1 MLIMRRCVRALGLVV
16 LLTLTPGV
24 AASSAAQAAS
34 MHRVP
39 VLFHVAQGPTG
50 PVAEPTF
57 VKTQLAHANTV
68 FRELGIELVAVEV
81 RQEPQ
86 QGARLVSRADRDR
99 LARLLSPGMLNVFVV
114 ATLMDVDEP
123 GRERRGVHWR
133 VRRDPSRHFVVVSAI
148 SGPYVLAHEL
158 GHYFGNPEHSQTP
171 GNLMSYTH
179 TEAVPVLDPE
189 QRERVWVTLRRMLA
203 QGELEP
209 PP

>member
-16 LLTLTPGV
+16 LLTLAPG
-24 AASSAAQAAS
+24 SAAQAPPT
-34 MHRVP
+34 HRVP
-39 VLFHVAQGPTG
+39 VLFHVAPGPTG
-50 PVAEPTF
+50 PVVDATF
-57 VKTQLAHANTV
+57 LKAQLAHANTV
-68 FRELGIELVAVEV
+68 FLELGIELVAVEV

-99 LARLLSPGMLNVFVV
+99 LARLLSPRVLNVFVV

-133 VRRDPSRHFVVVSAI
+133 VRRDPRLHFVVVSAI

-171 GNLMSYTH
+171 GNLMSYLH
-179 TEAVPVLDPE
+179 TEAVPMLDSE
-189 QRERVWVTLRRMLA
+189 QRERVWATLQRMLT
-203 QGELEP
+203 QRELEP
-209 PP
+209 AP